1 LPAQIPQRQA
11 LPEIRLSPTC
21 CKLWRFWRWLIRP
34 LRLTW
39 VLTLIAFFAS
49 SADAHVTR
57 VEIFSRADIQ
67 DGRAFGLAGAYERII
82 GRVYFAI
89 NPENIHNQQIVD
101 LDKAP
106 RNAQGEVEFSADL
119 YLFKPKDMAK
129 GNNAVLFEVSNR
141 GGRGIL
147 RLVNGGNSSDP
158 NADFGDGFLLRE
170 GYTVA
175 WLGWQFDV
183 ADQGQNL
190 RLSAPVVHDPG
201 GKEIRGLVRSDFTPS
216 EKRDDMPLG
225 HILLGPGGGKSY
237 PVDDPASAKNVLT
250 VRDTPGGS
258 RQTIPRSQW
267 SFAHSVEGQ
276 LVADPHFIHLDG
288 GFLPGKIYEVVYEAK
303 DPVVVGA
310 GLAAVRDFLSYL
322 KYDPQATAPVRR
334 VYAVGISQS
343 GRFLRHFLY
352 QDFNADEQGRQV
364 MDGVIAHVA
373 GAGRG
378 SFNHRFAQP
387 SRDAQPLSSFFFPT
401 DLFPYN
407 DLPKTDPE
415 TGETAGLLD
424 AASRSHTA
432 PKLFFTNT
440 SYEYWGRSAS
450 LIHTSA
456 DGLKDAAPGENARI
470 YFLAG
475 LQHFSAA
482 FPPQK
487 ATTGSPELTAQQ
499 RHNPNPVQWFWR
511 ALITDMDQWV
521 KDGTPPPPNT
531 YPKIADSTLV
541 PLSKWTF
548 PRIPGVNTPHE
559 MNLAYHL
566 DFGSQWKSG
575 IISNEPPKVGN
586 PFPVLVPQTDA
597 DGNDLGGV
605 RLPELQVPL
614 ATYTGWNLR
623 DPSIGAPDLRLSFLG
638 SFLPFAR
645 NASEREKSG
654 DPRSSVAERYV
665 SREEY
670 MGKFAEAAMNLIK
683 DRFLLREDLAA
694 VLERGQREWN
704 EIAGQK

>member
-1 LPAQIPQRQA
+1 M
-11 LPEIRLSPTC
+11 
-21 CKLWRFWRWLIRP
+21 RP
-34 LRLTW
+34 LRLRLTW

-57 VEIFSRADIQ
+57 VEILSHADIQ

-82 GRVYFAI
+82 GRVYFAV
-89 NPENIHNQQIVD
+89 NPENIHNRPIVD

-141 GGRGIL
+141 GGKGIL
-147 RLVNGGNSSDP
+147 RLVNGGNTSDP
-158 NADFGDGFLLRE
+158 NNEFGDGFLLRE
-170 GYTVA
+170 GYTIA

-190 RLSAPVVHDPG
+190 RLSAPVAHDPG

-216 EKRDDMPLG
+216 QKRDDMPLG
-225 HILLGPGGGKSY
+225 HILLGPAGGKSY
-237 PVDDPASAKNVLT
+237 PVDDPASPKNVLT
-250 VRDTPGGS
+250 VRDAPDGP
-258 RQTIPRSQW
+258 RQVIPRGRW
-267 SFAHSVEGQ
+267 SFAHSAEGQ

-288 GFLPGKIYEVVYEAK
+288 GFLPGKIYEVVYESK
-303 DPVVVGA
+303 DPAVAGA

-322 KYDPQATAPVRR
+322 KYDSQATAPVRR

-401 DLFPYN
+401 DLFPYT
-407 DLPKTDPE
+407 DLPEIDPE

-432 PKLFFTNT
+432 PKIFFTNT

-470 YFLAG
+470 YLLAG
-475 LQHFSAA
+475 LQHFSAV

-487 ATTGSPELTAQQ
+487 ATTGSPDSTAQQ

-511 ALITDMDQWV
+511 ALITDLDQWV

-566 DFGSQWKSG
+566 DFGSQWRSG
-575 IISNEPPKVGN
+575 IISNEPPKVGKT
-586 PFPVLVPQTDA
+586 FSVLVPQTDA

-645 NASEREKSG
+645 DASEREKSG
-654 DPRSSVAERYV
+654 DPRRSVTERYV
-665 SREEY
+665 SREQY

-683 DRFLLREDLAA
+683 ERFLLREDLTA

>member
-1 LPAQIPQRQA
+1 M
-11 LPEIRLSPTC
+11 
-21 CKLWRFWRWLIRP
+21 RP
-34 LRLTW
+34 LGRHLTC
-39 VLTLIAFFAS
+39 VLASIAFFAS
-49 SADAHVTR
+49 FTDAHVTH
-57 VEIFSRADIQ
+57 VEILSRADIQ

-89 NPENIHNQQIVD
+89 NPENIHNRQIVD
-101 LDKAP
+101 LDKAL
-106 RNAQGEVEFSADL
+106 RNGQGEVEFSADL
-119 YLFKPKDMAK
+119 YLFKPKDMTK

-147 RLVNGGNSSDP
+147 RLANGGNTSDP
-158 NADFGDGFLLRE
+158 NAEFGDGFLLRE
-170 GYTVA
+170 GYTIA

-190 RLSAPVVHDPG
+190 RLSAPVAHDPG

-216 EKRDDMPLG
+216 QKRDDMPLG

-250 VRDTPGGS
+250 VRDTPGGP

-267 SFAHSVEGQ
+267 SFGHSVEGQ

-310 GLAAVRDFLSYL
+310 GLATVRDFLSYL

-334 VYAVGISQS
+334 IYAVGISQS

-387 SRDAQPLSSFFFPT
+387 SRDAQPMSSFFFPT
-401 DLFPYN
+401 DVFPYN
-407 DLPKTDPE
+407 DLPETDPE

-424 AASRSHTA
+424 AANKSHTA
-432 PKLFFTNT
+432 PKIFFTNT

-456 DGLKDAAPGENARI
+456 DGLKDSAPGENARI
-470 YFLAG
+470 YLLAG

-487 ATTGSPELTAQQ
+487 ATTGSPDSTAQQ

-531 YPKIADSTLV
+531 YPKIVDGTLV

-548 PRIPGVNTPHE
+548 PKIPGVNTPHE

-575 IISNEPPKVGN
+575 IISNEPPRVGK

-605 RLPELQVPL
+605 RLPELQVPV

-645 NASEREKSG
+645 NASERGKSG
-654 DPRSSVAERYV
+654 DPRRSVAERYV
-665 SREEY
+665 SREQY

-683 DRFLLREDLAA
+683 ERFLLREDLAA

>member
-1 LPAQIPQRQA
+1 M
-11 LPEIRLSPTC
+11 
-21 CKLWRFWRWLIRP
+21 RP
-34 LRLTW
+34 LRLRLTY
-39 VLTLIAFFAS
+39 VLTSIAFFAS

-57 VEIFSRADIQ
+57 VEILSRADIQ

-82 GRVYFAI
+82 GRVYFAVH
-89 NPENIHNQQIVD
+89 PENIHNRQIVD

-147 RLVNGGNSSDP
+147 RLVNGGNTSDP
-158 NADFGDGFLLRE
+158 NAEFGDGFLLRE
-170 GYTVA
+170 GYTIA

-190 RLSAPVVHDPG
+190 RLSAAVVRDPG

-250 VRDTPGGS
+250 LRDTPGGA
-258 RQTIPRSQW
+258 RQVIPHSQW

-276 LVADPHFIHLDG
+276 LVADLHFIHLDG

-303 DPVVVGA
+303 DPVVVGT

-387 SRDAQPLSSFFFPT
+387 SRDAQPLSSIFFPT
-401 DLFPYN
+401 DLFPYT
-407 DLPKTDPE
+407 DLPETDTE

-432 PKLFFTNT
+432 PKIFFTNT

-456 DGLKDAAPGENARI
+456 DGLKDAAPGETTRI

-521 KDGTPPPPNT
+521 KNGTPPPPNT
-531 YPKIADSTLV
+531 YPKIVDGSLV

-548 PRIPGVNTPHE
+548 PKIPGVNAPHE
-559 MNLAYHL
+559 VNLAYHL

-575 IISNEPPKVGN
+575 IVSNEPPRVGK
-586 PFPVLVPQTDA
+586 PFPVLVPQSDA

-654 DPRSSVAERYV
+654 DPRPSVAERYG

-670 MGKFAEAAMNLIK
+670 LGKFAEAAMNLIK

-694 VLERGQREWN
+694 VLERGEREWN

>member
-1 LPAQIPQRQA
+1 
-11 LPEIRLSPTC
+11 
-21 CKLWRFWRWLIRP
+21 
-34 LRLTW
+34 LTW
-39 VLTLIAFFAS
+39 VLTLITFFAS

-57 VEIFSRADIQ
+57 VEILSRADLQ

-82 GRVYFAI
+82 GRVYFAV
-89 NPENIHNQQIVD
+89 NPENIHNRPIVD

-141 GGRGIL
+141 GGKGIL
-147 RLVNGGNSSDP
+147 RLVNGGNTSDP
-158 NADFGDGFLLRE
+158 NNEFGDGFLLRE
-170 GYTVA
+170 GYTIA

-190 RLSAPVVHDPG
+190 RLSAPVAHDPG

-216 EKRDDMPLG
+216 QKRDEMPLG
-225 HILLGPGGGKSY
+225 HILLGPAGGKSY
-237 PVDDPASAKNVLT
+237 PVDDPASPKNVLT
-250 VRDTPGGS
+250 VRDAPDGP
-258 RQTIPRSQW
+258 RQVIPRGRW

-276 LVADPHFIHLDG
+276 LVTDPHFIHLDG
-288 GFLPGKIYEVVYEAK
+288 GFLPGKIYEVVYESK
-303 DPVVVGA
+303 DPAVAGA

-322 KYDPQATAPVRR
+322 KYDSQATAPVRR

-387 SRDAQPLSSFFFPT
+387 SRDAQPLSSIFFPT
-401 DLFPYN
+401 DLFPYT
-407 DLPKTDPE
+407 DLPEADPE

-432 PKLFFTNT
+432 PKIFFTNT

-450 LIHTSA
+450 LIHTST

-470 YFLAG
+470 YLLAG
-475 LQHFSAA
+475 LQHFSAV

-487 ATTGSPELTAQQ
+487 ATTGSPDSTAQQ

-511 ALITDMDQWV
+511 ALITDLDQWV

-566 DFGSQWKSG
+566 DFGSQWRSG
-575 IISNEPPKVGN
+575 IISNEPPKVGKT
-586 PFPVLVPQTDA
+586 FSVLVPQTDA

-638 SFLPFAR
+638 SFIPLAR
-645 NASEREKSG
+645 NASEREQSG
-654 DPRSSVAERYV
+654 DPRPSVAERYV

-670 MGKFAEAAMNLIK
+670 MAKFAAAAMNLIK
-683 DRFLLREDLAA
+683 ERFLLREDLTA

>member
-1 LPAQIPQRQA
+1 M
-11 LPEIRLSPTC
+11 
-21 CKLWRFWRWLIRP
+21 RP
-34 LRLTW
+34 SGRHLTY
-39 VLTLIAFFAS
+39 VLASIAFFAS
-49 SADAHVTR
+49 FTDAHVTR
-57 VEIFSRADIQ
+57 VEILSRADIQ

-89 NPENIHNQQIVD
+89 NPENIHNRQIVD
-101 LDKAP
+101 LDKAL

-119 YLFKPKDMAK
+119 YLFKPKDMTK

-147 RLVNGGNSSDP
+147 RLANGGNTSDP
-158 NADFGDGFLLRE
+158 NAEFGDGFLLRE
-170 GYTVA
+170 GYTIA

-190 RLSAPVVHDPG
+190 RLSAPVAHDQG

-216 EKRDDMPLG
+216 QKRDDMPLG

-237 PVDDPASAKNVLT
+237 PVDDPASAENALT
-250 VRDTPGGS
+250 VRDTPGGP

-267 SFAHSVEGQ
+267 SFGHSVEGQ

-334 VYAVGISQS
+334 IYAVGISQS

-387 SRDAQPLSSFFFPT
+387 SRDAQPMSSFFFPT
-401 DLFPYN
+401 DVFPYN
-407 DLPKTDPE
+407 DLPETDPE
-415 TGETAGLLD
+415 TGETAGHLD
-424 AASRSHTA
+424 AANKSHTA
-432 PKLFFTNT
+432 PKIFFTNT

-456 DGLKDAAPGENARI
+456 DGLKDSAPGENARI
-470 YFLAG
+470 YLLAG

-487 ATTGSPELTAQQ
+487 ATTGSPDSTAQQ

-531 YPKIADSTLV
+531 YPKIVDGTLV

-548 PRIPGVNTPHE
+548 PKIPGVNTPHE

-575 IISNEPPKVGN
+575 IISNEPPRVGK

-605 RLPELQVPL
+605 RLPELQVPV

-623 DPSIGAPDLRLSFLG
+623 DPSIGAPNLRLSFLG

-645 NASEREKSG
+645 NASERGKSG
-654 DPRSSVAERYV
+654 DPRPSVAERYV
-665 SREEY
+665 SREQY

-683 DRFLLREDLAA
+683 ERFLLREDLAA